1 MKSSS
6 TLEVPFGGDWM
17 SKVGLLQFDPT
28 VGDLEQNCQRLT
40 SLAHQAQL
48 AGANVG
54 VSTELAVC
62 GYPPRDL
69 LMERD
74 FIQRSM
80 SAALEVSTPMPV
92 LIGTPIPAEDDRTL
106 PTNGVVRS
114 GPESSGITNDDHG
127 RIVAEKQLLPTYD
140 VFDEARYFAAK
151 NRSGL
156 ARSFGGMTLGVTVCE
171 DAWQSAGMTPSS
183 YAQDPI
189 EHIAEWC
196 RQGVAIN
203 ATVNLS
209 ASPFHSEKFIT
220 RLAVARHAAAVL
232 DHPFLLANQVGGNDD
247 LLFDGRS
254 LVVWPDGRA
263 VVAPSWQEGVL
274 VVDLD
279 SPEACRWV
287 ASAAED
293 ALCIGASEMM
303 MLEPGDDGADV
314 IDTIEELTNAVV
326 TGLADYC
333 RKSSISSIVLGLSG
347 GIDSAVAACV
357 AAEAIG
363 PGNVT
368 GLAMPSR
375 HSSQHSVDDAFHTAQ
390 ALGLQYHVHTID
402 SMHTSV
408 ETSLADVLSSG
419 APVAGE
425 NLQARLRALLVMG
438 YANANGSMAV
448 TTGNKSEIAQ
458 GYCTL
463 YGDMAGGYAPLGDVY
478 KMEVYAMADRFNQ
491 RATAQGLPEPVSAST
506 MTKPPSAELA
516 PDQTDQD
523 TLPPYDLLDTILRAH
538 IEGGLNADDL
548 VAQGHESATVMDVL
562 TRLERNE
569 HKRWQMPPAPR
580 VSSRAFGQG
589 WRRPLASNHDWRS
602 VE

>member
-1 MKSSS
+1 
-6 TLEVPFGGDWM
+6 M

-40 SLAHQAQL
+40 SLAHQAQE

-80 SAALEVSTPMPV
+80 AAALNVSTPMPV

-114 GPESSGITNDDHG
+114 GPESTSITNDDHG

-196 RQGVAIN
+196 RQGVDIN

-209 ASPFHSEKFIT
+209 ASPFHSEKFTT
-220 RLAVARHAAAVL
+220 RLAVARHASAVL
-232 DHPFLLANQVGGNDD
+232 NHPFLLANQVGGNDD

-279 SPEACRWV
+279 SPEACHWV
-287 ASAAED
+287 ASAADD
-293 ALCIGASEMM
+293 ALCIGAAEVM
-303 MLEPGDDGADV
+303 MLEPGDDGADL
-314 IDTIEELTNAVV
+314 IDPIEELTNAVV

-363 PGNVT
+363 PANVT

-375 HSSQHSVDDAFHTAQ
+375 HSSQHSIDDALHTAQ
-390 ALGLQYHVHTID
+390 ALGLQHHVHAID

-408 ETSLADVLSSG
+408 ETTLADVLDNG

-425 NLQARLRALLVMG
+425 NLQARLRAILVMG

-478 KMEVYAMADRFNQ
+478 KMDVYAMAQRFNQ
-491 RATAQGLPEPVSAST
+491 RAAAQGLPEPVSSST

-523 TLPPYDLLDTILRAH
+523 TLPPYELLDSILRAH

-548 VAQGHESATVMDVL
+548 VAKGHQPGMVMDVL

>member
-1 MKSSS
+1 
-6 TLEVPFGGDWM
+6 M

-40 SLAHQAQL
+40 SLAHQAQE

-80 SAALEVSTPMPV
+80 AAALNVSTPMPV

-114 GPESSGITNDDHG
+114 GPESTSITNDDHG

-196 RQGVAIN
+196 RQGVDIN

-209 ASPFHSEKFIT
+209 ASPFHSEKFTT
-220 RLAVARHAAAVL
+220 RLAVARHASAVL
-232 DHPFLLANQVGGNDD
+232 NHPFLLANQVGGNDD

-279 SPEACRWV
+279 SPEACHWV
-287 ASAAED
+287 ASAADD
-293 ALCIGASEMM
+293 ALCIGAAEVM
-303 MLEPGDDGADV
+303 MLEPGDDGADL
-314 IDTIEELTNAVV
+314 IDPIEELTNAVV

-363 PGNVT
+363 PANVT

-375 HSSQHSVDDAFHTAQ
+375 HSSQHSIDDALHTAQ
-390 ALGLQYHVHTID
+390 ALGLQHHVHAID

-408 ETSLADVLSSG
+408 ETTLADVLDNG

-425 NLQARLRALLVMG
+425 NLQARLRAILVMG

-478 KMEVYAMADRFNQ
+478 KMDVYAMAQRFNQ
-491 RATAQGLPEPVSAST
+491 RAAAQGLPEPVSAST

-523 TLPPYDLLDTILRAH
+523 TLPPYELLDTILRAH

-548 VAQGHESATVMDVL
+548 VAKGHQPGMVMDVL

>member
-1 MKSSS
+1 M
-6 TLEVPFGGDWM
+6 TTIA
-17 SKVGLLQFDPT
+17 LLQFDPT
-28 VGDLEQNCQRLT
+28 VGDLDHNGRRLAA
-40 SLAHQAQL
+40 LAQQAL
-48 AGANVG
+48 SGGAKVG
-54 VSTELAVC
+54 ISTELAVC

-74 FIQRSM
+74 FVERSM
-80 SAALEVSTPMPV
+80 TAALTLETPLPV
-92 LIGTPIPAEDDRTL
+92 LVGTPIPAEDERTL
-106 PTNGVVRS
+106 PTNGVVRA
-114 GPESSGITNDDHG
+114 GPAFATITGDEQG

-140 VFDEARYFAAK
+140 VFDEARYFTPK

-156 ARSFGGMTLGVTVCE
+156 ARSFGGFTLGVTVCE

-183 YAQDPI
+183 YTQDPI

-196 RQGVAIN
+196 RQGVDID

-209 ASPFHSEKFIT
+209 ASPFHSEKFTT

-232 DHPFLLANQVGGNDD
+232 GHPFLLANQVGGNDD

-254 LVVWPDGRA
+254 LAVWPDGRA

-274 VVDLD
+274 IVDIT

-287 ASAAED
+287 ASEAED
-293 ALCIGASEMM
+293 ALAIGEAPLIHLKAS
-303 MLEPGDDGADV
+303 DDGTAMM
-314 IDTIEELTNAVV
+314 DTTEELTNAVV
-326 TGLADYC
+326 AGLADYC
-333 RKSSISSIVLGLSG
+333 RKSSITSVVLGLSG

-357 AAEAIG
+357 AVAALGAEK
-363 PGNVT
+363 VT

-375 HSSQHSVDDAFHTAQ
+375 HSSQHSIDDALHTAE
-390 ALGLQYHVHTID
+390 ALGMTHHLHEID
-402 SMHTSV
+402 AMHTSV
-408 ETSLADVLSSG
+408 EGVLGEVLANG
-419 APVAGE
+419 HPVAAE

-438 YANANGSMAV
+438 YANANASMAI

-478 KMEVYAMADRFNQ
+478 KMEVYAMAERFNQ
-491 RATAQGLPEPVSAST
+491 RAEASGRTAPVSMST

-523 TLPPYDLLDTILRAH
+523 SLPPYDELDAILRSH
-538 IEGGLNADDL
+538 IEGGLNTDDL
-548 VAQGHESATVMDVL
+548 IARGFDEATVMDVL
-562 TRLERNE
+562 QRLERNE
-569 HKRWQMPPAPR
+569 HKRWQMAPAPR
-580 VSSRAFGQG
+580 VSPRAFGQG
-589 WRRPLASNHDWRS
+589 WRRPLASNHDWRR
-602 VE
+602 

>member
-1 MKSSS
+1 M
-6 TLEVPFGGDWM
+6 TTIA
-17 SKVGLLQFDPT
+17 LLQFDPT
-28 VGDLEQNCQRLT
+28 VGDLEHNGRRL
-40 SLAHQAQL
+40 SALAQQAL
-48 AGANVG
+48 SAGAKVG
-54 VSTELAVC
+54 ISTELAVC

-74 FIQRSM
+74 FVERSM
-80 SAALEVSTPMPV
+80 TAALTLETPLPV
-92 LIGTPIPAEDDRTL
+92 LVGTPIPAEDERTL
-106 PTNGVVRS
+106 PTNGVVRA
-114 GPESSGITNDDHG
+114 GPAFATITGDEHG

-140 VFDEARYFAAK
+140 VFDEARYFTPK

-156 ARSFGGMTLGVTVCE
+156 ARSFGGFTLGVTVCE

-196 RQGVAIN
+196 RQGVDID

-209 ASPFHSEKFIT
+209 ASPFHSEKFTT

-232 DHPFLLANQVGGNDD
+232 GHPFLLANQVGGNDD

-254 LVVWPDGRA
+254 LAVWPDGRA

-274 VVDLD
+274 LVDIT

-287 ASAAED
+287 ASEAED
-293 ALCIGASEMM
+293 ALAIGESVLVHVEAS
-303 MLEPGDDGADV
+303 DDGTATMG
-314 IDTIEELTNAVV
+314 TIESLTNAVV
-326 TGLADYC
+326 AGLADYC
-333 RKSSISSIVLGLSG
+333 RKSSITSVVLGLSG

-357 AAEAIG
+357 AVAALGAE
-363 PGNVT
+363 NVT

-375 HSSQHSVDDAFHTAQ
+375 HSSQHSIDDALHTAE
-390 ALGLQYHVHTID
+390 ALGMAHHLHEID
-402 SMHTSV
+402 AMHTSV
-408 ETSLADVLSSG
+408 EGVLGEVLANG
-419 APVAGE
+419 HPVAAE

-438 YANANGSMAV
+438 YANASASMAI

-478 KMEVYAMADRFNQ
+478 KMEVYAMAEHFNQ
-491 RATAQGLPEPVSAST
+491 RAEASGRTAPVSAST

-523 TLPPYDLLDTILRAH
+523 SLPPYEELDAILRSH
-538 IEGGLNADDL
+538 IEGGLNTDDL
-548 VAQGHESATVMDVL
+548 IARGFDAATVMDVL
-562 TRLERNE
+562 QRLERNE

-580 VSSRAFGQG
+580 VSPRAFGQG
-589 WRRPLASNHDWRS
+589 WRRPLASNHDWRR
-602 VE
+602 

>member
-1 MKSSS
+1 M
-6 TLEVPFGGDWM
+6 TTIA
-17 SKVGLLQFDPT
+17 LLQFDPT
-28 VGDLEQNCQRLT
+28 VGDLDHNGRRLAA
-40 SLAHQAQL
+40 LAQQAL
-48 AGANVG
+48 SSGAKVG
-54 VSTELAVC
+54 ISTELAVC

-74 FIQRSM
+74 FVERSM
-80 SAALEVSTPMPV
+80 VAALTLETPLPV
-92 LIGTPIPAEDDRTL
+92 LVGTPIPSEDERTL
-106 PTNGVVRS
+106 PTNGVVRA
-114 GPESSGITNDDHG
+114 GPAFASITGDEHG

-140 VFDEARYFAAK
+140 VFDEARYFTPK

-156 ARSFGGMTLGVTVCE
+156 ARSFGGFTLGVTVCE

-183 YAQDPI
+183 YTQDPI

-196 RQGVAIN
+196 RQGVDID

-209 ASPFHSEKFIT
+209 ASPFHSEKFTT

-232 DHPFLLANQVGGNDD
+232 GHPFLLANQVGGNDD

-254 LVVWPDGRA
+254 LAVWPDGRA
-263 VVAPSWQEGVL
+263 IVAPSWQEGVL
-274 VVDLD
+274 IVDIS

-287 ASAAED
+287 ASDAED
-293 ALCIGASEMM
+293 ALAIGEAPLMHLEAS
-303 MLEPGDDGADV
+303 DDGTAMTDA
-314 IDTIEELTNAVV
+314 IEELTNAVV
-326 TGLADYC
+326 AGLADYC
-333 RKSSISSIVLGLSG
+333 RKSSITSVVLGLSG

-357 AAEAIG
+357 AVAALGAE
-363 PGNVT
+363 NVT

-375 HSSQHSVDDAFHTAQ
+375 HSSQHSIDDAIHTAK
-390 ALGLQYHVHTID
+390 ALGMAHHLHEID
-402 SMHTSV
+402 AMHTSV
-408 ETSLADVLSSG
+408 EGVLGEVLANG
-419 APVAGE
+419 HPVAAE

-438 YANANGSMAV
+438 YANANASMAI

-478 KMEVYAMADRFNQ
+478 KMEVYAMAERFNQ
-491 RATAQGLPEPVSAST
+491 RAEASGRTAPVSTST

-523 TLPPYDLLDTILRAH
+523 SLPPYDELDAILRSH
-538 IEGGLNADDL
+538 IEGGLNTDDL
-548 VAQGHESATVMDVL
+548 IARGFDAATVMDVL
-562 TRLERNE
+562 QRLERNE

-580 VSSRAFGQG
+580 VSPRAFGQG
-589 WRRPLASNHDWRS
+589 WRRPLASNHDWRR
-602 VE
+602 

>member
-1 MKSSS
+1 M
-6 TLEVPFGGDWM
+6 TTIA
-17 SKVGLLQFDPT
+17 LLQFDPT
-28 VGDLEQNCQRLT
+28 VGDLDHNGGRLAA
-40 SLAHQAQL
+40 LAHQAL
-48 AGANVG
+48 SGGAKVG
-54 VSTELAVC
+54 ISTELAVC

-74 FIQRSM
+74 FVERSM
-80 SAALEVSTPMPV
+80 TAALTLETPLPV
-92 LIGTPIPAEDDRTL
+92 LVGTPIPAEDERTL
-106 PTNGVVRS
+106 PTNGVVRA
-114 GPESSGITNDDHG
+114 GPAFATITGDEHG

-140 VFDEARYFAAK
+140 VFDEARYFTPK

-156 ARSFGGMTLGVTVCE
+156 ARSFGGFTLGVIVCE

-183 YAQDPI
+183 YTQDPI

-196 RQGVAIN
+196 RQGVDID

-209 ASPFHSEKFIT
+209 ASPFHSEKFTT

-232 DHPFLLANQVGGNDD
+232 GHPFLLANQVGGNDD

-254 LVVWPDGRA
+254 LAVWPDGRA

-274 VVDLD
+274 IVDIT

-287 ASAAED
+287 ASEAED
-293 ALCIGASEMM
+293 ALAIGEAPLMHLEAS
-303 MLEPGDDGADV
+303 DDGTGMMDA
-314 IDTIEELTNAVV
+314 IEELTNAVV
-326 TGLADYC
+326 AGLADYC
-333 RKSSISSIVLGLSG
+333 RKSSITSVVLGLSG

-357 AAEAIG
+357 AVAALGAEK
-363 PGNVT
+363 VT

-375 HSSQHSVDDAFHTAQ
+375 HSSQHSIDDALHTAE
-390 ALGLQYHVHTID
+390 ALGMTHHLHEID
-402 SMHTSV
+402 AMHTSV
-408 ETSLADVLSSG
+408 EGVLGEVLANG
-419 APVAGE
+419 HPVAAE

-438 YANANGSMAV
+438 YANANASMAI

-478 KMEVYAMADRFNQ
+478 KMEVYAMAERFNQ
-491 RATAQGLPEPVSAST
+491 RAEASGRTAPVSTST

-523 TLPPYDLLDTILRAH
+523 SLPPYDELDAILRSH
-538 IEGGLNADDL
+538 IEGGLNTDDL
-548 VAQGHESATVMDVL
+548 IARGFDAATVMDVL
-562 TRLERNE
+562 QRLERNE

-580 VSSRAFGQG
+580 VSPRAFGQG
-589 WRRPLASNHDWRS
+589 WRRPLASNHDWRR
-602 VE
+602 

>member
-1 MKSSS
+1 M
-6 TLEVPFGGDWM
+6 TTIA
-17 SKVGLLQFDPT
+17 LLQFDPT
-28 VGDLEQNCQRLT
+28 VGDLENNGRRL
-40 SLAHQAQL
+40 SALAQQAL
-48 AGANVG
+48 SAGAKVG
-54 VSTELAVC
+54 ISTELAVC

-74 FIQRSM
+74 FVERSM
-80 SAALEVSTPMPV
+80 TAALTLETPLPV
-92 LIGTPIPAEDDRTL
+92 LVGTPIPAEDDRTL
-106 PTNGVVRS
+106 PTNGVVRA
-114 GPESSGITNDDHG
+114 GPAFATITGDEHG

-140 VFDEARYFAAK
+140 VFDEARYFTPK

-156 ARSFGGMTLGVTVCE
+156 ARSFGGFTLGVTVCE

-196 RQGVAIN
+196 RQGVDID

-209 ASPFHSEKFIT
+209 ASPFHSEKFTT

-232 DHPFLLANQVGGNDD
+232 GHPFLLANQVGGNDD

-254 LVVWPDGRA
+254 LAVWPDGRA

-274 VVDLD
+274 LVDIT

-287 ASAAED
+287 ASEAED
-293 ALCIGASEMM
+293 ALAIGESVLVHVGAS
-303 MLEPGDDGADV
+303 DDGTATMG
-314 IDTIEELTNAVV
+314 TIESLTNAVV
-326 TGLADYC
+326 AGLADYC
-333 RKSSISSIVLGLSG
+333 RKSSITSVVLGLSG

-357 AAEAIG
+357 AVAALGAE
-363 PGNVT
+363 NVT

-375 HSSQHSVDDAFHTAQ
+375 HSSQHSIDDALHTAE
-390 ALGLQYHVHTID
+390 ALGMAHRLHEID
-402 SMHTSV
+402 AMHTSV
-408 ETSLADVLSSG
+408 EGVLGEVLANG
-419 APVAGE
+419 HPVAAE

-438 YANANGSMAV
+438 YANANASMAI

-478 KMEVYAMADRFNQ
+478 KMEVYAMAEHFNQ
-491 RATAQGLPEPVSAST
+491 RAEASGRTAPVSAST

-523 TLPPYDLLDTILRAH
+523 SLPPYEELDAILRSH
-538 IEGGLNADDL
+538 IEGGLNTDDL
-548 VAQGHESATVMDVL
+548 IARGFDAATVMDVL
-562 TRLERNE
+562 QRLERNE

-580 VSSRAFGQG
+580 VSPRAFGQG
-589 WRRPLASNHDWRS
+589 WRRPLASNHDWRR
-602 VE
+602 

>member
-1 MKSSS
+1 
-6 TLEVPFGGDWM
+6 M

-28 VGDLEQNCQRLT
+28 VGDLEQNCRRLT
-40 SLAHQAQL
+40 ALAEQAERS
-48 AGANVG
+48 GADVG

-74 FIQRSM
+74 FIHRSM
-80 SAALEVSTPMPV
+80 DAALGIKTAIPV
-92 LIGTPIPAEDDRTL
+92 LIGTPIPAADERTL

-114 GPESSGITNDDHG
+114 GPTSGSITDDVQS

-156 ARSFGGMTLGVTVCE
+156 ARSIGGLTLGVTVCE
-171 DAWQSAGMTPSS
+171 DAWQSAGLTPSN

-196 RQGVAIN
+196 RQGVAID

-209 ASPFHSEKFIT
+209 ASPFHNEKFST

-232 DHPFLLANQVGGNDD
+232 NHPFLLANQVGGNDD
-247 LLFDGRS
+247 LRFDGRS
-254 LVVWPDGRA
+254 LVAWPDGRA
-263 VVAPSWQEGVL
+263 IVAPSWQEGVL
-274 VVDLD
+274 LVDLND
-279 SPEACRWV
+279 I
-287 ASAAED
+287 SAFDWIPSGAED
-293 ALCIGASEMM
+293 ALCIGNAQPTLIEAN
-303 MLEPGDDGADV
+303 DDGSSVGAS
-314 IDTIEELTNAVV
+314 IEELTNAVV
-326 TGLADYC
+326 AGLADYC
-333 RKSSISSIVLGLSG
+333 RKSSIDSIVLGLSG

-357 AAEAIG
+357 AAAALG
-363 PGNVT
+363 PSCVT

-375 HSSQHSVDDAFHTAQ
+375 HSSQHSIDDAVHTATS
-390 ALGLQYHVHTID
+390 LGIRHEVHEID
-402 SMHTSV
+402 GMHASV
-408 ETSLADVLSSG
+408 ESVLADVLANG
-419 APVAGE
+419 HPVAGE
-425 NLQARLRALLVMG
+425 NLQARLRAILVMG
-438 YANANGSMAV
+438 YANANASMAV

-478 KMEVYAMADRFNQ
+478 KMEVYAMAEHFNQ
-491 RATAQGLPEPVSAST
+491 RAIAEGKPAPVSTST

-516 PDQTDQD
+516 PNQTDQD
-523 TLPPYDLLDTILRAH
+523 TLPPYEQLDEVLRDH
-538 IEGGLNADDL
+538 IEGGLNAEDL
-548 VAQGHESATVMDVL
+548 VAKGHDRATVMDVL
-562 TRLERNE
+562 PRLERNE

-580 VSSRAFGQG
+580 VSPRAFGQG
-589 WRRPLASNHDWRS
+589 WRRPLASNHDWRRTD
-602 VE
+602 

>member
-1 MKSSS
+1 M
-6 TLEVPFGGDWM
+6 TTIA
-17 SKVGLLQFDPT
+17 LLQFDPT
-28 VGDLEQNCQRLT
+28 VGDLDHNGRRLAA
-40 SLAHQAQL
+40 LAQQAL
-48 AGANVG
+48 SGGAKVG
-54 VSTELAVC
+54 ISTELAVC

-74 FIQRSM
+74 FVERSM
-80 SAALEVSTPMPV
+80 TAALTLETPLPV
-92 LIGTPIPAEDDRTL
+92 LVGTPIPAEDERTL
-106 PTNGVVRS
+106 PTNGVVRA
-114 GPESSGITNDDHG
+114 GPAFATITGDEQG

-140 VFDEARYFAAK
+140 VFDEARYFTPK

-156 ARSFGGMTLGVTVCE
+156 ARSFGGFTLGVTVCE

-183 YAQDPI
+183 YTQDPI

-196 RQGVAIN
+196 RQGVDID

-209 ASPFHSEKFIT
+209 ASPFHSEKFTT

-232 DHPFLLANQVGGNDD
+232 GHPFLLANQVGGNDD

-254 LVVWPDGRA
+254 LAVWPDGRA

-274 VVDLD
+274 IVDIT

-287 ASAAED
+287 ASEAED
-293 ALCIGASEMM
+293 ALAIGEAPLIHLKAS
-303 MLEPGDDGADV
+303 DDGTAMM
-314 IDTIEELTNAVV
+314 DTTEELTNAVV
-326 TGLADYC
+326 AGLADYC
-333 RKSSISSIVLGLSG
+333 RKSSITSVVLGLSG

-357 AAEAIG
+357 AVAALGEEK
-363 PGNVT
+363 VT

-375 HSSQHSVDDAFHTAQ
+375 HSSQHSIDDALHTAE
-390 ALGLQYHVHTID
+390 ALGMTHHLHEID
-402 SMHTSV
+402 AMHTSV
-408 ETSLADVLSSG
+408 EGVLGEVLANG
-419 APVAGE
+419 HPVAAE

-438 YANANGSMAV
+438 YANANASMAI

-478 KMEVYAMADRFNQ
+478 KMEVYAMAERFNQ
-491 RATAQGLPEPVSAST
+491 RAEASGRTAPVSTST

-523 TLPPYDLLDTILRAH
+523 SLPPYDELDAILRSH
-538 IEGGLNADDL
+538 IEGGLNTDDL
-548 VAQGHESATVMDVL
+548 IARGFDEATVMDVL
-562 TRLERNE
+562 QRLERNE

-580 VSSRAFGQG
+580 VSPRAFGQG
-589 WRRPLASNHDWRS
+589 WRRPLASNHDWRR
-602 VE
+602 